1 MIRAK
6 GVQCYYQLIPEKVLN
21 DFNSIEELIRPKIES
36 FNPDYLKEVISIVA
50 THVRKKK
57 RDDDS
62 EDESEGETAQLKM
75 EYIKN
80 LVPTGNEYLLRLI
93 DLGIIKR
100 SGNYVVGKKSY
111 EYNFAPDYQSIYIRL
126 PLQNAKLIS
135 RVKKAQELR
144 RQNPVRSIWGLTN
157 QVKYLKQ
164 LTLDP
169 SHEDYLQTNY
179 TSGTDKCNR
188 IIASA
193 VRIENR
199 DIFYSRDDT
208 SNRFHHNVTTMPSGL
223 RTFLRIKGEPL
234 NNLDLKT
241 SQPYFSTLLLTNPT
255 KVKFLTNNPA
265 FIMILKSLKVSHC
278 QDIMNYISLTV
289 LGELYDYL
297 VIEFA
302 KEGLNLNRDKT
313 KKKVLLILFS
323 ANPMPRNEV
332 NRKCKQIFKKCFP
345 TVFRIFNK
353 LRGSEKGD
361 HFENFKRFSILL
373 QSIESYLI
381 LDIILRRIYKELPG
395 VPAISIHDSI
405 MTTADNVEAVHKIML
420 DELRA
425 FVGYEPRIEVE

>member
-1 MIRAK
+1 
-6 GVQCYYQLIPEKVLN
+6 
-21 DFNSIEELIRPKIES
+21 
-36 FNPDYLKEVISIVA
+36 
-50 THVRKKK
+50 
-57 RDDDS
+57 
-62 EDESEGETAQLKM
+62 
-75 EYIKN
+75 
-80 LVPTGNEYLLRLI
+80 
-93 DLGIIKR
+93 
-100 SGNYVVGKKSY
+100 
-111 EYNFAPDYQSIYIRL
+111 
-126 PLQNAKLIS
+126 
-135 RVKKAQELR
+135 
-144 RQNPVRSIWGLTN
+144 
-157 QVKYLKQ
+157 
-164 LTLDP
+164 
-169 SHEDYLQTNY
+169 
-179 TSGTDKCNR
+179 
-188 IIASA
+188 
-193 VRIENR
+193 
-199 DIFYSRDDT
+199 
-208 SNRFHHNVTTMPSGL
+208 
-223 RTFLRIKGEPL
+223 
-234 NNLDLKT
+234 
-241 SQPYFSTLLLTNPT
+241 
-255 KVKFLTNNPA
+255 
-265 FIMILKSLKVSHC
+265 
-278 QDIMNYISLTV
+278 MNYISLTV